1 MYRPCNCILSQNYYA
16 MKNILIPTDF
26 SDTSKDAFLY
36 AQSFVEEDANFMV
49 LHAFHPQVD
58 PAYPYL
64 NHVSD
69 DFYKAM
75 EKQLKEFASAN
86 HPSTDG
92 SVLVDTFISPI
103 LKIGLVG
110 DVIRKE
116 SEGDTDLIVMG
127 RTGSNSVFEKVFG
140 TVSTSVAQHAY
151 CPVLLVPKD
160 TTFKGVKKVLFATNK
175 DVTSEEPM
183 IRKLLSVLN
192 GYRPE
197 IHFVQVQNDIFNY
210 YDLESE
216 EHELLALFKKVA
228 PGLTFKITKLK
239 SDDAMESLF
248 EYAKEEEIDLI
259 SLVTEHRDTISQLF
273 HRSMT
278 KRMILNSKT
287 PLLVMHYDA

>member
-1 MYRPCNCILSQNYYA
+1 

-49 LHAFHPQVD
+49 LHSLHPQVD

-64 NHVSD
+64 NRVSD
-69 DFYKAM
+69 DFYNDR
-75 EKQLKEFASAN
+75 EKQLKEFANIN
-86 HPSTDG
+86 HPSSDG
-92 SVLVDTFISPI
+92 SILVDTFVSPI
-103 LKIGLVG
+103 LKIGLAG

-127 RTGSNSVFEKVFG
+127 RTGSNTVFEKVFG
-140 TVSTSVAQHAY
+140 TISTHVAQHAY

-160 TTFKGVKKVLFATNK
+160 TTFKGVKKILFATNK
-175 DVTSEEPM
+175 DITSEEPM
-183 IRKLLSVLN
+183 IRKLLSVLD

-228 PGLTFKITKLK
+228 PNLTFKITKLK
-239 SDDAMESLF
+239 SDHAMESLF
-248 EYAKEEEIDLI
+248 EYAEQEAIDLI
-259 SLVTEHRDTISQLF
+259 SVVTEHRSTIQQLF

-278 KRMILNSKT
+278 KQMILNSKI